1 MSHSDLDDFLSFR
14 SFSSSVTSIGSGSG
28 SGSTSLAFASGC
40 SCGCDGGDELGCDD
54 SEASGLWILMLS
66 MRPSTCIIRGSERY
80 MLRLLGFLCTSRSIC
95 MKSELG
101 PLEHL
106 AYAVNAA
113 GRRAARRGGGRL
125 LGIGEAGLKALVGGV
140 EGEALLVGGDGARG
154 VAEAEVGGSE
164 AGVPLSPVGLQLDG
178 LLGVGERLGVAVDR
192 GERGGAVGVED
203 VVPRGE
209 RDGVGEVP
217 RRLLVAA
224 GREGR
229 ITLRLRLV
237 GHGTRRRSDR
247 RRGLRKLLEGL
258 WRRGRRRGRRGG
270 KVWG

>member
-1 MSHSDLDDFLSFR
+1 MSHPDL
-14 SFSSSVTSIGSGSG
+14 G

-95 MKSELG
+95 MKSG
-101 PLEHL
+101 CSR
-106 AYAVNAA
+106 YARVV
-113 GRRAARRGGGRL
+113 GS
-125 LGIGEAGLKALVGGV
+125 EAIL
-140 EGEALLVGGDGARG
+140 
-154 VAEAEVGGSE
+154 AEVGGSE

-203 VVPRGE
+203 VVTRGE
-209 RDGVGEVP
+209 RDGVSEVP
-217 RRLLVAA
+217 RRLLRPAEKAALPFAFASSAMARGGDQIGGAGSGSFWKGSGGGAGGEGGGEEKRRAAVAVAA
-224 GREGR
+224 QDDEAAAAPPVHLTPHASAPQA
-229 ITLRLRLV
+229 TLLAWR
-237 GHGTRRRSDR
+237 HGAAPTSVLPLNHL
-247 RRGLRKLLEGL
+247 G
-258 WRRGRRRGRRGG
+258 
-270 KVWG
+270 VP